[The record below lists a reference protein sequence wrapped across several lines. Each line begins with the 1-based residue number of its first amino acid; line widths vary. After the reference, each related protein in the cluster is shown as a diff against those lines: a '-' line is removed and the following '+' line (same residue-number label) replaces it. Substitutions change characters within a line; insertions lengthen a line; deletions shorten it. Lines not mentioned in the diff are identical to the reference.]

1 MKESEDLANVIMKF
15 AAIAGLFLLGCFVD
29 YLEQTL

>member
-15 AAIAGLFLLGCFVD
+15 AAIAGLFLLGCFVE
-29 YLEQTL
+29 YLEKTL

>member
-1 MKESEDLANVIMKF
+1 MKDSEDLANVIMKF

-29 YLEQTL
+29 YLEKTL